1 MTAAVAVSSA
11 SGLLSLLEEEDEG
24 LRLHALQSLNSVVHE
39 YWYQIASSIA
49 SVEAFYEDE
58 EFKHRELAAL
68 VASKVRLAARSDCS
82 TKASMLW
89 DGGIDQVPTL
99 ECGSKRA
106 ASLPH
111 PSHQA
116 RNVLLQVFYH
126 LGELDDALTYALGA
140 GKLFNIEEQSEYVQ
154 TIVGGFVPLACPV
167 LRLGRLG
174 SLQCRDLPH
183 MWCSPSCKKAHRFI
197 CPWGYFLA
205 CCTVTSQL
213 RTYAPFAA
221 ARCIDLYIEQRQKSD
236 VQDSDERLASIVQ
249 RMFQR

>member
-68 VASKVRLAARSDCS
+68 VASKVRLAGHDECRTRHQSFVTAAVIKYNSC
-82 TKASMLW
+82 
-89 DGGIDQVPTL
+89 
-99 ECGSKRA
+99 CGSKHA

-111 PSHQA
+111 PSHQTK
-116 RNVLLQVFYH
+116 NVLLQVFYH

-154 TIVGGFVPLACPV
+154 TIVGGFVTSACSA
-167 LRLGRLG
+167 LRLVCLD
-174 SLQCRDLPH
+174 SLHC
-183 MWCSPSCKKAHRFI
+183 
-197 CPWGYFLA
+197 
-205 CCTVTSQL
+205 
-213 RTYAPFAA
+213 
-221 ARCIDLYIEQRQKSD
+221 
-236 VQDSDERLASIVQ
+236 
-249 RMFQR
+249 